1 MVIKKSKKVLKGN
14 ISSFVIMQVQVSKM
28 RKEVLSMIQRADE
41 LDKMLDNCAY

>member
-28 RKEVLSMIQRADE
+28 RKEVLSMIQRVDE
-41 LDKMLDNCAY
+41 LDEMLDNCAY

>member
-28 RKEVLSMIQRADE
+28 RKEVLSMIQRVDE
-41 LDKMLDNCAY
+41 LYEMLDNCAY